1 MIKEDDK
8 MSGPKSS
15 QYTLTPEQRRILAE
29 QRVIER
35 RKSVASENIKRN
47 NKRLLQIGS
56 MFSTAKQ
63 ISDELLSRSGNDGGF
78 ADKLLELENA
88 IAPVA
93 PIISRTDNNDVNSL
107 ESTSKEVAASLAK
120 AEKLATELSSIS
132 AKNEIALHT
141 SLSADIDKGFST
153 SFADIQTVSQ
163 TTMSESKSKIRSQLI
178 EMKNNQ
184 NLPKELVG
192 EINAALSKIDS
203 IDNEVFLKN
212 YSSVTVS
219 PLLKRCRQ
227 YLNEYEACHEE
238 FETLYAEYIALCDLY
253 FYVAQEY
260 PCCNA
265 SIELLKAEI
274 KRIKDTVDA
283 DDEQAYISDC
293 LDEVM
298 EEMGYTVIGSREVT
312 KKNGKHFR
320 NELYTYGEGTT
331 VNVTYSSDG
340 KIAME
345 LGGID
350 ATDRLPNDHETS
362 VLCKSME
369 QFCDDFKE
377 IEKRLL
383 AKGVVLASRISMLP
397 PSAEYAQIINT
408 TDYNMIE
415 ITDKLQAKKKRQNIR
430 KERKKLTL

>member
-1 MIKEDDK
+1 

-15 QYTLTPEQRRILAE
+15 RYTLTPEQRRILAE
-29 QRVIER
+29 QRAIER
-35 RKSVASENIKRN
+35 RKSVASESIKRN

-56 MFSTAKQ
+56 MFTSVKDV
-63 ISDELLSRSGNDGGF
+63 SGELLSRCGNDSGF
-78 ADKLLELENA
+78 ASKLLELENV
-88 IAPVA
+88 IAPIA
-93 PIISRTDNNDVNSL
+93 PIISKTNNDDVNSL
-107 ESTSKEVAASLAK
+107 ESISKEVAASLVK
-120 AEKLATELSSIS
+120 AEKIASELSAIS
-132 AKNEIALHT
+132 AKNEMALHA

-163 TTMSESKSKIRSQLI
+163 TTISEIKSKIRSQLI
-178 EMKNNQ
+178 EMKSNQ
-184 NLPKELVG
+184 NLPKELID
-192 EINAALSKIDS
+192 ELNSTLSKIES
-203 IDNEVFLKN
+203 IENEAFLKN
-212 YSSVTVS
+212 FSSVTVS
-219 PLLKRCRQ
+219 PLLKRCKQ

-238 FETLYAEYIALCDLY
+238 FEKLYAEYIALCDLY

-320 NELYTYGEGTT
+320 NELYTYGEGTA

-362 VLCKSME
+362 VLCESME
-369 QFCDDFKE
+369 HFCDDFKE

-383 AKGVVLASRISMLP
+383 AKGVVLADRISLFP

-408 TDYNMIE
+408 ADYRMTE
-415 ITDKLQAKKKRQNIR
+415 KAETLQTKKQRRTATKRKALR
-430 KERKKLTL
+430 KE

>member
-1 MIKEDDK
+1 

-15 QYTLTPEQRRILAE
+15 RYTLTPEQRRILAE
-29 QRVIER
+29 QRAIER
-35 RKSVASENIKRN
+35 RKSVASENIRRN

-56 MFSTAKQ
+56 MFSSAKDV
-63 ISDELLSRSGNDGGF
+63 SGELLSRCGNDGGF
-78 ADKLLELENA
+78 ASKILELENVV
-88 IAPVA
+88 APIA
-93 PIISRTDNNDVNSL
+93 PIISKTNNDDVNSL
-107 ESTSKEVAASLAK
+107 ESTAKEVAASLAK
-120 AEKLATELSSIS
+120 AEKIASELSVIA
-132 AKNEIALHT
+132 AKNEIALHA

-153 SFADIQTVSQ
+153 SFADIQTSSQ
-163 TTMSESKSKIRSQLI
+163 TTISESKSKIRSQLI

-192 EINAALSKIDS
+192 ELDATLSKINS
-203 IDNEVFLKN
+203 IDNEAFLKN
-212 YSSVTVS
+212 FSSVTVS
-219 PLLKRCRQ
+219 PLLKRCKQ

-238 FETLYAEYIALCDLY
+238 FEKLYAEYIALCDLY

-265 SIELLKAEI
+265 SLEVLRAEI
-274 KRIKDTVDA
+274 KRIKDTVDT

-320 NELYTYGEGTT
+320 NELYTYGEGTA

-362 VLCKSME
+362 VLCESME
-369 QFCDDFKE
+369 HFCDDFKE

-383 AKGVVLASRISMLP
+383 AKGVVLADRISLLP

-408 TDYNMIE
+408 TDYNMTE
-415 ITDKLQAKKKRQNIR
+415 KTETLQTKKQRRTATKRKALR
-430 KERKKLTL
+430 KE

>member
-1 MIKEDDK
+1 

-15 QYTLTPEQRRILAE
+15 RYTLTPEQRRILAE
-29 QRVIER
+29 QRAIER
-35 RKSVASENIKRN
+35 RKSVALESIKRN

-56 MFSTAKQ
+56 MFTSAKEV
-63 ISDELLSRSGNDGGF
+63 SGELLSRCGNDGGF
-78 ADKLLELENA
+78 ASKLLELENV
-88 IAPVA
+88 IAPIA
-93 PIISRTDNNDVNSL
+93 PIISKTNNDDVISI
-107 ESTSKEVAASLAK
+107 ESTSKEVAASLIK
-120 AEKLATELSSIS
+120 AEKIASELSAIS
-132 AKNEIALHT
+132 AKNEIALHA

-163 TTMSESKSKIRSQLI
+163 TTISEIKTKIKSQLI

-192 EINAALSKIDS
+192 ELDATLSKVDS
-203 IDNEVFLKN
+203 IDNEAFLKN

-238 FETLYAEYIALCDLY
+238 FEKLYAEYIALCDLY
-253 FYVAQEY
+253 YYVAQEY

-265 SIELLKAEI
+265 SIEALKTEI

-320 NELYTYGEGTT
+320 NELYTFGEGTA

-340 KIAME
+340 RIAME

-350 ATDRLPNDHETS
+350 ATDRLPDDRETS
-362 VLCKSME
+362 VLCESME
-369 QFCDDFKE
+369 RFCDDFKE

-383 AKGVVLASRISMLP
+383 AKGVVLADRISLLP

-408 TDYNMIE
+408 TDYQMTE
-415 ITDKLQAKKKRQNIR
+415 KADKLQAKKRHRAVTKQKAMR
-430 KERKKLTL
+430 KE

>member
-1 MIKEDDK
+1 

-15 QYTLTPEQRRILAE
+15 RYTLTPEQRRILAE
-29 QRVIER
+29 QRAIER
-35 RKSVASENIKRN
+35 RKSVASENIRRN

-56 MFSTAKQ
+56 MFSSAK
-63 ISDELLSRSGNDGGF
+63 IVSGELLSRCGNDGGF
-78 ADKLLELENA
+78 ASKLLELENV
-88 IAPVA
+88 IAPIA
-93 PIISRTDNNDVNSL
+93 PIISKTNNDDVNSL
-107 ESTSKEVAASLAK
+107 ESTSKEVAECLEK
-120 AEKLATELSSIS
+120 AEIIASELAVIS
-132 AKNEIALHT
+132 AKNEIALHA
-141 SLSADIDKGFST
+141 SLSANIDKGFST
-153 SFADIQTVSQ
+153 SFADLQTVSQ
-163 TTMSESKSKIRSQLI
+163 TTISEIKSKTRSQLI

-184 NLPKELVG
+184 NLPRELID
-192 EINAALSKIDS
+192 EITATLSKIES
-203 IDNEVFLKN
+203 IDNEAFLKN
-212 YSSVTVS
+212 FSSVTVS
-219 PLLKRCRQ
+219 PLLKRCKQ

-238 FETLYAEYIALCDLY
+238 FEKLYSEYIALCDLY

-265 SIELLKAEI
+265 SIEVLNAEI
-274 KRIKDTVDA
+274 KRIKETVDA

-312 KKNGKHFR
+312 KKNGKRFR
-320 NELYTYGEGTT
+320 NELYTYGEGTA

-350 ATDRLPNDHETS
+350 ATDRLPDSHETT
-362 VLCKSME
+362 VLCESME
-369 QFCDDFKE
+369 NFCEDFKE

-383 AKGVVLASRISMLP
+383 AKGVVLADRISLLP

-408 TDYNMIE
+408 TDYNMTKKAE
-415 ITDKLQAKKKRQNIR
+415 TLQTKKQRRATTKRKALR
-430 KERKKLTL
+430 KE

>member
-1 MIKEDDK
+1 

-15 QYTLTPEQRRILAE
+15 RYTLTPEQRRILAE
-29 QRVIER
+29 QRAIER
-35 RKSVASENIKRN
+35 RKSVALESIKRN

-56 MFSTAKQ
+56 MFTSAKDV
-63 ISDELLSRSGNDGGF
+63 SGELLSRCGNDGGF
-78 ADKLLELENA
+78 ASKLLELENV
-88 IAPVA
+88 IAPIA
-93 PIISRTDNNDVNSL
+93 PIISKTNNDDVISL
-107 ESTSKEVAASLAK
+107 ESTSKEVAASLIK
-120 AEKLATELSSIS
+120 AEKIASELSAIS
-132 AKNEIALHT
+132 AKNEIALHA

-153 SFADIQTVSQ
+153 SFADIQTLSQ
-163 TTMSESKSKIRSQLI
+163 TTISEIKSKIRSQLI

-192 EINAALSKIDS
+192 ELDATLSKVDS
-203 IDNEVFLKN
+203 IDNEAFLKN

-219 PLLKRCRQ
+219 PLIKRCRQ

-238 FETLYAEYIALCDLY
+238 FEKLYAEYIALCDLY
-253 FYVAQEY
+253 YYVAQEY

-265 SIELLKAEI
+265 SIEALKTEI

-312 KKNGKHFR
+312 KKNGKRFR
-320 NELYTYGEGTT
+320 NELYTYGEGTA

-350 ATDRLPNDHETS
+350 ATDRLPDSHETA
-362 VLCKSME
+362 VLCESME
-369 QFCDDFKE
+369 NFCEDFKE

-383 AKGVVLASRISMLP
+383 AKGVVLADRISLLP

-408 TDYNMIE
+408 ADYRMTE
-415 ITDKLQAKKKRQNIR
+415 KAETLQTKKQRRTATKRKALR
-430 KERKKLTL
+430 KE

>member
-1 MIKEDDK
+1 

-15 QYTLTPEQRRILAE
+15 RYTLTPEQRRILAE
-29 QRVIER
+29 QRAIER
-35 RKSVASENIKRN
+35 KKSVASENIRRN

-56 MFSTAKQ
+56 MFSGAKQ
-63 ISDELLSRSGNDGGF
+63 ISDELLSRCGNDGGF
-78 ADKLLELENA
+78 ASKLLELENI
-88 IAPVA
+88 IASVA

-107 ESTSKEVAASLAK
+107 ESTAKEVAASLAK
-120 AEKLATELSSIS
+120 AEKLAAELSAIS
-132 AKNEIALHT
+132 AKNEMALHV

-163 TTMSESKSKIRSQLI
+163 TSISESRAKIRVQLI
-178 EMKNNQ
+178 EMKNSL
-184 NLPKELVG
+184 NLPAEFVG
-192 EINAALSKIDS
+192 ELNAALSKIDS
-203 IDNEVFLKN
+203 IDDEAFLKN
-212 YSSVTVS
+212 YFSVTVV
-219 PLLKRCRQ
+219 PLLKRCKQ
-227 YLNEYEACHEE
+227 YLSEYEACHEE
-238 FETLYAEYIALCDLY
+238 FEKLYAEYIALCDLY

-265 SIELLKAEI
+265 SIEVLKSEI
-274 KRIKDTVDA
+274 KRIKETVDT

-320 NELYTYGEGTT
+320 NELYIYGEGTA

-350 ATDRLPNDHETS
+350 ATDRLPDDHETS
-362 VLCKSME
+362 VLCESME

-383 AKGVVLASRISMLP
+383 AKGVILADRISLLP

-408 TDYNMIE
+408 TDYRMTE
-415 ITDKLQAKKKRQNIR
+415 KTETLQTKKQRRTATKRKALR
-430 KERKKLTL
+430 KE

>member
-1 MIKEDDK
+1 

-15 QYTLTPEQRRILAE
+15 RYTLTPEQRRILAE
-29 QRVIER
+29 QRAIER
-35 RKSVASENIKRN
+35 RKSVASESIKRN

-56 MFSTAKQ
+56 MFTSAKDV
-63 ISDELLSRSGNDGGF
+63 SSELLSRCGNDGGF
-78 ADKLLELENA
+78 ASKLLELENV
-88 IAPVA
+88 IAPIA
-93 PIISRTDNNDVNSL
+93 PIISKTNNDDVNSL

-120 AEKLATELSSIS
+120 AEKIASELSVIS
-132 AKNEIALHT
+132 AKNEIALHA

-153 SFADIQTVSQ
+153 SFADIQTVAQ
-163 TTMSESKSKIRSQLI
+163 TTISESKTKISHQLI

-192 EINAALSKIDS
+192 ELDATLSKVDS
-203 IDNEVFLKN
+203 IDNEAFLKN

-238 FETLYAEYIALCDLY
+238 FEKLYVEYIALCDLY

-265 SIELLKAEI
+265 SIEALKTEI

-283 DDEQAYISDC
+283 DDEPAYISDC

-312 KKNGKHFR
+312 KM
-320 NELYTYGEGTT
+320 E
-331 VNVTYSSDG
+331 NV
-340 KIAME
+340 
-345 LGGID
+345 
-350 ATDRLPNDHETS
+350 S
-362 VLCKSME
+362 VMSFTLM
-369 QFCDDFKE
+369 
-377 IEKRLL
+377 
-383 AKGVVLASRISMLP
+383 AKVQR
-397 PSAEYAQIINT
+397 
-408 TDYNMIE
+408 
-415 ITDKLQAKKKRQNIR
+415 
-430 KERKKLTL
+430 